1 MGEVGALEA
10 VRYMSIAVEAL
21 HVFWTVDGEL
31 KVIGVGVGGVG
42 AALAVVVLGR
52 ASTEWS
58 AGEAEEVLQVEALL
72 ADRAGSCRVE
82 HKAVVGGDGLGLPQD
97 KSDQHCEHCN

>member
-1 MGEVGALEA
+1 M
-10 VRYMSIAVEAL
+10 
-21 HVFWTVDGEL
+21 
-31 KVIGVGVGGVG
+31 KVIGVGVGDVG

-58 AGEAEEVLQVEALL
+58 AGEAEEVLQIEAFLT
-72 ADRAGSCRVE
+72 DRAGSCRVE

-97 KSDQHCEHCN
+97 QSDQHCKHCN